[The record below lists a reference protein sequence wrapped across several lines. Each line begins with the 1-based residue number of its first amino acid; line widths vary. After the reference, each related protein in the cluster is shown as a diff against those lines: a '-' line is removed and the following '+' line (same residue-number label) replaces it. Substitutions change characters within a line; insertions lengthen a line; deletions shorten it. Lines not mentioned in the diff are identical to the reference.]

1 MIQLKS
7 IHKYFHQH
15 KKNEIHVLKDIN
27 LELPKKGLV
36 VLSGVSGSGKT
47 TLLNVMSG
55 LDDVKSGIIYFNE
68 KAIQPKDHQTWDMIR
83 TEHIGF
89 IFQNYYLIQQMSVF
103 DNIAISL
110 RMLGVFNEE
119 DIVSRVDYILRA
131 LNMLNYRERLA
142 SQLSGGQQQRVAI
155 ARALVKNPS
164 VIIADEPT
172 GNLDS
177 VTTLEIIKIIKAI
190 SKEKLVILVTH
201 EKDLAKYYGDRIITL
216 KDGMIINDEVNIP
229 TKRFEIEET
238 DTLYLKSFSNIEH
251 HHNVSYYT
259 NQEDLDLSKDLKIR
273 AIFNNDT
280 LFINVKGVIQKVELV
295 DHKSNIMIKE
305 EAFQAS
311 DEHLTN
317 TTYDL
322 QQLAHH
328 DLEKKHQAKL
338 FAFKD
343 SLLYAFKNV
352 FSMRKSGKVML
363 AGFVLAGMI
372 IAFSA
377 SILGNYFFNQE
388 VFVEELENN
397 VTIFRPAYN
406 VPYDAV
412 AKYHN
417 DDPSFFINPYL
428 NDRLNITMPSI
439 TGENTTYPL
448 KGRIDLIDHI
458 SSQSLILGRM
468 PENDYEFVIDQL
480 VFKNTNGQFNIL
492 TRYGIWEISQ
502 LINEEVHIYDKTFTI
517 VGIVD
522 TRAQRF
528 YISRNGATLLSH
540 APFQVASSFLSYEL
554 FQEQVTVTHGRMP
567 NKGEGELLAPSSW
580 FGTTKIPI
588 FAFYN
593 GRTYRY
599 RNIYIISGLY
609 DDSKFDNVTQPF
621 ISYNID
627 IEYYTFTGS
636 IGEMYVHTSNPKQLV
651 NQIRSEG
658 IVAQWDFGASVTAA
672 RNTILK
678 LLPILYVS
686 LFIVFLSGIGI
697 FFMMRSSML
706 ARIFDMSVYRALG
719 VENKRLKKAFMI
731 EMFVLTSLSSIVG
744 YFVGIALVI
753 RTQNISILTYMF
765 YMNIITFFAGIIF
778 IYVVN
783 SLFAIIS
790 INGIMNKTPAQMFN
804 QYDM

>member
-1 MIQLKS
+1 MIKLKS
-7 IHKYFHQH
+7 VNKYFHQF

-55 LDDVKSGIIYFNE
+55 LDDIKSGIIFFDE
-68 KAIQPKDHQTWDMIR
+68 KAIQPKDHQTWDKIR

-89 IFQNYYLIQQMSVF
+89 IFQNYYLIQHMSVF

-110 RMLGVFNEE
+110 RMLGVYQEE
-119 DIVSRVDYILRA
+119 DISSRVDYILKS

-201 EKDLAKYYGDRIITL
+201 EKDLAKYYGDRIVTL
-216 KDGMIINDEVNIP
+216 KDGRIITDEINMP
-229 TKRFEIEET
+229 TKRFEIEEV
-238 DTLYLKSFSNIEH
+238 DTLYLKSFSNVEH
-251 HHNVSYYT
+251 HNNVSYYT
-259 NQEDLDLSKDLKIR
+259 NQDNLDLSKDLKIR

-280 LFINVKGVIQKVELV
+280 LFINVKGVIQKVKLV
-295 DHKSNIMIKE
+295 DQKSNITIKE
-305 EAFQAS
+305 EAYQAS
-311 DEHLTN
+311 NEQLTN

-322 QQLAHH
+322 QKLAHH
-328 DLEKKHQAKL
+328 DLDKKQKAKL

-343 SLLYAFKNV
+343 SFLYALKNV
-352 FSMRKSGKVML
+352 FKMRKSGKVML
-363 AGFVLAGMI
+363 AGFILAGMI

-377 SILGNYFFNQE
+377 AILGNYFFNQE

-412 AKYHN
+412 AKYQE
-417 DDPSFFINPYL
+417 DDPNFFINPYL
-428 NDRLNITMPSI
+428 NDKLNITMPSI
-439 TGENTTYPL
+439 TGQNTTYPL
-448 KGRIDLIDHI
+448 EGRIDLINHI
-458 SSQSLILGRM
+458 SSQNLVLGRM

-480 VFKNTNGQFNIL
+480 VFINTNGQFNIL

-502 LINEEVHIYDKTFTI
+502 LIGEEVHIYDKTFTI
-517 VGIVD
+517 VGVVD
-522 TRAQRF
+522 TKAQRF

-540 APFQVASSFLSYEL
+540 APFQVASSFFSYEL

-593 GRTYRY
+593 ETTHRY

-609 DDSKFDNVTQPF
+609 DDSKFNYETQPF

-636 IGEMYVHTSNPKQLV
+636 IGEMYVHTSNPNQLV

-658 IVAQWDFGASVTAA
+658 IVAQWEFGASVTAA
-672 RNTILK
+672 RNTIIK

-744 YFVGIALVI
+744 YFLGIALVI